1 MSLLCVF
8 IFCHQHGTMFNKD
21 GTFHIKH
28 LKQSDKQ
35 LHIIYED
42 TGGMKPT
49 LGVEGEDK
57 PGKAWAAGDCLC
69 VYVCACACVR
79 ACIHVCMHI
88 ICVWIRV
95 LVYVYCVH
103 LCSSCL
109 YEHTYML

>member
-79 ACIHVCMHI
+79 ACISYVCGLECLSMCI
-88 ICVWIRV
+88 VCIRAVAVYMNIPICCSVWF
-95 LVYVYCVH
+95 
-103 LCSSCL
+103 
-109 YEHTYML
+109 